1 MRRALPFWLVL
12 IVCSVALVASSLLLV
27 DYIRP
32 APVFCAAEGGC
43 GIVKRTVFAY
53 PMGIPTP
60 LIGIGGLLAIA
71 VAQLIEGRRAQIA
84 QTVLAAVAGIVG
96 VLLLFVQLKL
106 KTVCPFCAVVD
117 SSSIVLLGLSVG
129 RLLKD
134 WEPPASRRQL
144 AVGVVSVLVAV
155 VAPVAFGM
163 SRKAIPVDVPPVIAD
178 EMRKTPRGKVTVVDF
193 VDFECP
199 FCRMTNAD
207 FEPLLESH
215 KDKVRL
221 VRKQVPLR
229 MHPHAMDAAKTACC
243 GEKLGKGDEIAAA
256 LFSAPPAEL
265 TPEGCAQLA
274 AKHGL
279 DPAQFKDCFASPETD
294 ARIKADGEMFRAAK
308 GHGLP
313 TIFID
318 GTKLEGAQ
326 EPEVLKATLEKAIKA
341 L

>member
-1 MRRALPFWLVL
+1 VRKALPFWLVMV
-12 IVCSVALVASSLLLV
+12 VCIVALVASSLLLV

-43 GIVKRTVFAY
+43 GVVRRTVFAY

-60 LIGIGGLLAIA
+60 LVGIGGLLAIGL
-71 VAQLIEGRRAQIA
+71 AQLLAGRRAQIA
-84 QTVLAAVAGIVG
+84 QTVLAAFGAIVG
-96 VLLLFVQLKL
+96 VGLLLVQLKL

-117 SSSIVLLGLSVG
+117 GSSIVLLGLSVT

-134 WEPPASRRQL
+134 WDPPESRRQL
-144 AVGVVSVLVAV
+144 AAGVVSILVAV
-155 VAPVAFGM
+155 IAPIAFGM
-163 SRKAIPVDVPPVIAD
+163 SKKAIPLDVPAVIAE

-207 FEPLLESH
+207 FEPLLEAH
-215 KDKVRL
+215 KDKVRV

-229 MHPHAMDAAKTACC
+229 MHVHAMDAAKTACC
-243 GEKLGKGDEIAAA
+243 GEQLGKGDEIAAA
-256 LFSAPPAEL
+256 LFASPPAEL

-279 DPAQFKDCFASPETD
+279 DPARFKECFTSAETE

-318 GTKLEGAQ
+318 GTRLEGAQ
-326 EPEVLKATLEKAIKA
+326 EPEVLKGTLEKAIKA